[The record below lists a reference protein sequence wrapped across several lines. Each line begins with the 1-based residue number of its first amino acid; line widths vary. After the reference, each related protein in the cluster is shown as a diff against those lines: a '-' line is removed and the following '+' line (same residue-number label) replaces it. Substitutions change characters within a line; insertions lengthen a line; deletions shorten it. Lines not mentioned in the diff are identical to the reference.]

1 MPCAG
6 VMGVAEAE
14 AAGRL
19 PEPRRGEQE
28 SMGFT
33 YHQVHLILRFGPE
46 AARAGAVDHY
56 TEQTLATQ
64 ARGLRS
70 AQGGM

>member
-1 MPCAG
+1 
-6 VMGVAEAE
+6 
-14 AAGRL
+14 
-19 PEPRRGEQE
+19 
-28 SMGFT
+28 MGFT